1 MSKYLFFLR
10 FPVAIFKMEGTGIEG
25 KGNMRKG
32 TGEWGIFKIGILKS
46 GNLWKRES
54 LKLGIFKSGNLDWGW
69 LNTYELML
77 EYL

>member
-32 TGEWGIFKIGILKS
+32 TGE
-46 GNLWKRES
+46 
-54 LKLGIFKSGNLDWGW
+54 
-69 LNTYELML
+69 
-77 EYL
+77 